1 MTALDDAEVRAT
13 ELPAAPAASSPT
25 QGGRLQEWLLLYAV
39 SVLAA
44 LVLAALLVEA
54 TGGDWRPV
62 VNALLDGSLR
72 NPGRWGETLGTAA
85 PMLLVAVGTIVSGKA
100 GLINIGQEGQLFVG
114 AAFATY
120 FAFLIGGP
128 GPLNVVLLMIFGTV
142 GGALWAGVAALLKFW
157 RNVPEVLSTLL
168 LVTVGGQLVAYGL
181 SQPWLLLA
189 PLADR
194 GNRNQV
200 STQLADDNRLP
211 RPEIFGN
218 EIPIAVVISIVFA
231 VIVSLVLARTV
242 WGFRLRMLG
251 RNPRAAQR
259 SGVDQT
265 KYGASAL
272 LISGGFAGLAG
283 AVMLAGGGFAFGNYQ
298 LVPGFATNIGWTG
311 LLVALVAREKA
322 LVAIPVAFVFAG
334 LRTGSSFVGATG
346 VEGRITDV
354 IQGFLVLAL
363 LVPPAVMFLR
373 DRRRARAAATERV

>member
-1 MTALDDAEVRAT
+1 VTTAT
-13 ELPAAPAASSPT
+13 APRRGA
-25 QGGRLQEWLLLYAV
+25 RLGEWVLFYVL
-39 SVLAA
+39 SVGAA
-44 LVLAALLVEA
+44 LALSAILVEL

-62 VNALLDGSLR
+62 VEALLDGSLR
-72 NPGRWGETLGTAA
+72 NPGRLGETLGTAA
-85 PMLLVAVGTIVSGKA
+85 PILLVAVGTIVSGNA

-114 AAFATY
+114 AALATY
-120 FAFLIGGP
+120 FGFLVGGP
-128 GPLNVVLLMIFGTV
+128 GPINIVLILVFGAI
-142 GGALWAGVAALLKFW
+142 GGGLWAGVAALLKYW

-168 LVTVGGQLVAYGL
+168 LVAVGGQVVAYGL
-181 SQPWLLLA
+181 SQSWLLLA

-200 STQLADDNRLP
+200 SPQLADDNRLP
-211 RPEIFGN
+211 RPELFGN
-218 EIPIAVVISIVFA
+218 EIPFAVVISVVFA

-259 SGVDQT
+259 SGVART
-265 KYGASAL
+265 GYGAAAL
-272 LISGGFAGLAG
+272 MLSGAFAGFAG

-322 LVAIPVAFVFAG
+322 LVAIPVAFIFAG

-363 LVPPAVMFLR
+363 LIPPAVMFLR
-373 DRRRARAAATERV
+373 DRRRARTAATDRV

>member
-1 MTALDDAEVRAT
+1 MTDPSPLSARSRGT
-13 ELPAAPAASSPT
+13 EWFVMYSLSI
-25 QGGRLQEWLLLYAV
+25 
-39 SVLAA
+39 LAA
-44 LVLAALLVEA
+44 LILSAILVEA

-72 NPGRWGETLGTAA
+72 KPGRWGETLGTAA
-85 PMLLVAVGTIVSGKA
+85 PLLLVAVGTIVSAKA

-120 FAFLIGGP
+120 FGFLIGGP
-128 GPLNVVLLMIFGTV
+128 GPLNVVLLLLFGAV
-142 GGALWAGVAALLKFW
+142 GGALWAGVAALLKLW

-181 SQPWLLLA
+181 SKPWLLLA

-211 RPEIFGN
+211 HLDIFGN
-218 EIPIAVVISIVFA
+218 KIPSAVFLALIMA
-231 VIVSLVLARTV
+231 VIVSAVLARTV

-259 SGVDQT
+259 SGVGQ
-265 KYGASAL
+265 KSYGAVAL
-272 LISGGFAGLAG
+272 MLSGAFAGLAG
-283 AVMLAGGGFAFGNYQ
+283 AAMLAGGGFAFGNYQ
-298 LVPGFATNIGWTG
+298 LVPGFSTNIGWTG

-322 LVAIPVAFVFAG
+322 LVAIPVAFIFAG
-334 LRTGSSFVGATG
+334 LRTGSSFVGSTG

>member
-1 MTALDDAEVRAT
+1 MTE
-13 ELPAAPAASSPT
+13 AAPSRHSARA
-25 QGGRLQEWLLLYAV
+25 GEWFVLYGL
-39 SVLAA
+39 SILAA
-44 LVLAALLVEA
+44 LVLSAILVEA

-62 VNALLDGSLR
+62 ASALLDGSLR
-72 NPGRWGETLGTAA
+72 KPGRWGETLGTAA
-85 PMLLVAVGTIVSGKA
+85 PILLVAVGTIVSGKA
-100 GLINIGQEGQLFVG
+100 GLVNIGQEGQLFVG

-120 FAFLIGGP
+120 FGFLIGGP
-128 GPLNVVLLMIFGTV
+128 GPFNLVIILFFGVV
-142 GGALWAGVAALLKFW
+142 GGGLWAGVAALLKYW

-181 SQPWLLLA
+181 SQSWLLLA

-200 STQLADDNRLP
+200 SEQLADDNRLP
-211 RPEIFGN
+211 RLDVFGN
-218 EIPIAVVISIVFA
+218 EIPLAVGIAIFSAVV
-231 VIVSLVLARTV
+231 VSVVLARTV

-259 SGVDQT
+259 SGVSQT
-265 KYGASAL
+265 RYGASAL
-272 LISGGFAGLAG
+272 MISGAFAGLAG
-283 AVMLAGGGFAFGNYQ
+283 AVMFAGGGFAFGNYQ

-373 DRRRARAAATERV
+373 DRRRARAAATERT

>member
-1 MTALDDAEVRAT
+1 MTGTDASRQGARA
-13 ELPAAPAASSPT
+13 
-25 QGGRLQEWLLLYAV
+25 GEWFALYAL

-44 LVLAALLVEA
+44 LVLSALLVEA

-62 VNALLDGSLR
+62 ASALLDGSLR
-72 NPGRWGETLGTAA
+72 KPGRWGETLGTAA
-85 PMLLVAVGTIVSGKA
+85 PMLLVAVGTIVAGKA
-100 GLINIGQEGQLFVG
+100 GLVNIGQEGQLFVG

-120 FAFLIGGP
+120 FGFLIGGP
-128 GPLNVVLLMIFGTV
+128 APFNLAIILLFGAV
-142 GGALWAGVAALLKFW
+142 GGGLWAGVAALLKYW

-181 SQPWLLLA
+181 SQSWLLLA

-200 STQLADDNRLP
+200 SEQLAEDNRLP
-211 RPEIFGN
+211 RLHVFGN
-218 EIPIAVVISIVFA
+218 EIPLAVFIAIFSAVV
-231 VIVSLVLARTV
+231 VSFVLARTV

-259 SGVDQT
+259 SGVSRT
-265 KYGASAL
+265 LYGASAL
-272 LISGGFAGLAG
+272 MISGAFAGFAGA
-283 AVMLAGGGFAFGNYQ
+283 AMLAGGGFAFGNYQ

-373 DRRRARAAATERV
+373 DRRRARAAATERA

>member
-1 MTALDDAEVRAT
+1 MS
-13 ELPAAPAASSPT
+13 AASSR
-25 QGGRLQEWLLLYAV
+25 QGARAGEWFVLYSL
-39 SVLAA
+39 SVVAA
-44 LVLAALLVEA
+44 LVLSAILVEA

-62 VNALLDGSLR
+62 VSALLDGSLR
-72 NPGRWGETLGTAA
+72 RPGRWGETLGTAA
-85 PMLLVAVGTIVSGKA
+85 PMLLVATGTIVSGKA

-120 FAFLIGGP
+120 FGFLIGGP
-128 GPLNVVLLMIFGTV
+128 GPLNLIVIVLFGAV
-142 GGALWAGVAALLKFW
+142 GGALWAGVAAVLKFW
-157 RNVPEVLSTLL
+157 RDVPEVLSTLL
-168 LVTVGGQLVAYGL
+168 LVAVGGQLVAYGL
-181 SQPWLLLA
+181 SQSWLLLA
-189 PLADR
+189 PLGDR

-200 STQLADDNRLP
+200 SSQLAEDNRLP
-211 RPEIFGN
+211 RLDVFGN
-218 EIPIAVVISIVFA
+218 EVPVAVVMSVVLA
-231 VIVSLVLARTV
+231 VLVSLMLARTV

-251 RNPRAAQR
+251 RNPRVAQR
-259 SGVDQT
+259 SGVAQT
-265 KYGASAL
+265 RYGATAL
-272 LISGGFAGLAG
+272 MLSGAFAGLAG

>member
-1 MTALDDAEVRAT
+1 VS
-13 ELPAAPAASSPT
+13 AAPSR
-25 QGGRLQEWLLLYAV
+25 QGARVGEWFALYAL
-39 SVLAA
+39 SVIAA
-44 LVLAALLVEA
+44 LVLSAILVEA

-62 VNALLDGSLR
+62 GNALLDGSLR
-72 NPGRWGETLGTAA
+72 RPGRWGETLGTAA
-85 PMLLVAVGTIVSGKA
+85 PILLVAAGTIVSGKA

-120 FAFLIGGP
+120 FGFLIGGP
-128 GPLNVVLLMIFGTV
+128 APFNLVVILIFGV
-142 GGALWAGVAALLKFW
+142 IGGALWAGVAALLKFW

-168 LVTVGGQLVAYGL
+168 LVAVGGQLVAYGL
-181 SQPWLLLA
+181 SQSWLLLA

-200 STQLADDNRLP
+200 SSQLPKDNRLP
-211 RPEIFGN
+211 RLEIFGN
-218 EIPIAVVISIVFA
+218 EIPLAVFISIALAVV
-231 VIVSLVLARTV
+231 VSLVLARTV

-251 RNPRAAQR
+251 RNPRVAQR
-259 SGVDQT
+259 SGVSQT
-265 KYGASAL
+265 RYGATAL
-272 LISGGFAGLAG
+272 MLSGGFAGLAG
-283 AVMLAGGGFAFGNYQ
+283 AAMLAGGGFAFGNYQ

-334 LRTGSSFVGATG
+334 LRTGSSFVGSTG

-363 LVPPAVMFLR
+363 LLPPAVMFLR